1 MKKKITVLFLASI
14 LALSAAACNSASS
27 EPNSRTTS
35 TESVAST
42 TSVASATE
50 SNTESTAP
58 TESKT
63 PTESNTTTESS
74 NVESSK
80 STGSDV
86 DVKNLF
92 NTSYIDIVK
101 DGKFYMEMTMDA
113 SALTQGSEA
122 SGAPKEITMI
132 MACDAKNQQMY
143 MDMGFELMG
152 FQKMM
157 ISDGKQ
163 YIIDDTNKTAYY
175 METTSD
181 VQSTM
186 EDMSSGI
193 TGETE
198 DITYVSDSIETFNGK
213 ECYAVV
219 YKVDTDKKLAEG
231 VSLVSSSGTETEQT
245 YYFDKSTKAIVGI
258 KVKMGTVESTII
270 IDELTK
276 ELPAD
281 IFTVPTGYTQTDM
294 SSMMSGLS

>member
-14 LALSAAACNSASS
+14 LALSAAACNSGSS
-27 EPNSRTTS
+27 ESSSRTASTVRTESIASTASTS
-35 TESVAST
+35 SVAST
-42 TSVASATE
+42 AE
-50 SNTESTAP
+50 SDTESTDPA
-58 TESKT
+58 
-63 PTESNTTTESS
+63 ESS
-74 NVESSK
+74 EVESSK
-80 STGSDV
+80 SIDSDV

-92 NTSYIDIVK
+92 QTSYADIIK
-101 DGKFYMEMTMDA
+101 DGKFYMKMIMDT
-113 SALTQGSEA
+113 SALTQGSEV
-122 SGAPKEITMI
+122 SGTPEEITMI
-132 MACDAKNQQMY
+132 MACDAENQQMY
-143 MDMGFELMG
+143 MDMGFALMG

-163 YIIDDTNKTAYY
+163 YIIDDKNKTAYY
-175 METTSD
+175 MEATSD
-181 VQSTM
+181 VQSAM
-186 EDMSSGI
+186 ESMSSGI

-219 YKVDTDKKLAEG
+219 YKVDTDRNLAEG
-231 VSLVSSSGTETEQT
+231 VSVISSSGTETEQT

-258 KVKMGTVESTII
+258 KVKMGTVESTVI

-281 IFTVPTGYTQTDM
+281 IFTVPAGYTQEDM